1 MYNSVKDRKSNN
13 SFAREKKYISPSKKG
28 LNNSYM
34 RSNRS
39 NREIDISNQFNNDE
53 VKSEIQQLSK
63 ILEEQKATI
72 LSLQENANKNK
83 NEQMIN

>member
-1 MYNSVKDRKSNN
+1 
-13 SFAREKKYISPSKKG
+13 
-28 LNNSYM
+28 M

-39 NREIDISNQFNNDE
+39 NTNKHTDSFTHLQNEE

-63 ILEEQKATI
+63 ILEEQKDTI
-72 LSLQENANKNK
+72 ASLQQNANKNN

>member
-1 MYNSVKDRKSNN
+1 
-13 SFAREKKYISPSKKG
+13 
-28 LNNSYM
+28 M

-39 NREIDISNQFNNDE
+39 NREIDLSNQFNNDE

-72 LSLQENANKNK
+72 LHLQQNANKNK